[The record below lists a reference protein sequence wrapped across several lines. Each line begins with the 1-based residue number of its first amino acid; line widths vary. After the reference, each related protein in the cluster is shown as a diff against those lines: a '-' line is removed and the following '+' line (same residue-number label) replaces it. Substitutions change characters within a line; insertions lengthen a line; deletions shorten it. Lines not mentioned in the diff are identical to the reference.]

1 MAEALHWT
9 EKSISEFVNRI
20 SFDFITQL
28 AKKMESLP
36 LKQGEFARKLGLTSG
51 RISQIF
57 NNPGNLTLNKIVKY
71 ARALGMK
78 VAVVA
83 YDDDDH
89 DNKHGPISSEI
100 FNKCWEMAGKP
111 KDFWSLETKQSVF
124 LTNVAPSPGAYDF
137 YWIGENRTV
146 IGLTK
151 VPVTTNPQIYSPS
164 DAPEKYFT
172 TLSQSRCG
180 LTYNTMLLPETAQLG
195 KTEQQNG

>member
-89 DNKHGPISSEI
+89 DNKQGPISSEI
-100 FNKCWEMAGKP
+100 FTACWQGAGKP
-111 KDFWSLETKQSVF
+111 KDFWELEMAKQ
-124 LTNVAPSPGAYDF
+124 G
-137 YWIGENRTV
+137 
-146 IGLTK
+146 
-151 VPVTTNPQIYSPS
+151 
-164 DAPEKYFT
+164 
-172 TLSQSRCG
+172 
-180 LTYNTMLLPETAQLG
+180 
-195 KTEQQNG
+195 